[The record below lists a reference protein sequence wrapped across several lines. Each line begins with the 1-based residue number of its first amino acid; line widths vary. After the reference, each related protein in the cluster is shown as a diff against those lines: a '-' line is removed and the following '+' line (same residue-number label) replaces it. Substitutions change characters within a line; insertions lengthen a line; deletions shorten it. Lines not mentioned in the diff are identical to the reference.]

1 MKQKHGL
8 GHDIH
13 GLLTN
18 FAEELNAMVQR
29 AALERVQAALMGT
42 STATHSGRGRRASTG
57 GRPMSTGGTAGGTT
71 SGKTG
76 KRGKRSTAQVAQT
89 GERLMIY
96 IKKNPGLR
104 GEQLASVFK
113 TDSKTIRLP
122 LQRLIAE
129 KKIKTKGQRRGM
141 SYHPA

>member
-1 MKQKHGL
+1 MKNKSGL

-18 FAEELNAMVQR
+18 FAEELSAMVQR
-29 AALERVQAALMGT
+29 AALERVQAAFGAPT
-42 STATHSGRGRRASTG
+42 TTHTGHGRRSSNTG
-57 GRPMSTGGTAGGTT
+57 GRPTT
-71 SGKTG
+71 TMGSSGATGKTG
-76 KRGKRSTAQVAQT
+76 KRGKRSTHQVAQA

-96 IKKNPGLR
+96 IKKNPGMR
-104 GEQLASVFK
+104 GEQIASAFK